1 MSVAVPVLLTLFS
14 ILIPLKT
21 WFAPSQPLEVKNDSP
36 NAISLMLTTFT
47 GQTIEAGNAAEVE
60 AGKSVDAKT
69 AFPQLATP
77 GTYILYAVP
86 KGKSLPDFIGTPLV
100 IGVREDKREGAQGGP
115 IVTKAEPLRYAVA
128 TTAKGPMTMVFY
140 YDVAPNT
147 ADSFLS
153 LATGGYFDGLTF
165 HRIVPGFVIQ
175 GGDPRGDGTGGPGY
189 MVDAE
194 FSDAKDSGRVHD
206 AGSLSMARTG
216 DPGEAPGV
224 MPRPEFANSAGSQ
237 FFVCLNYENTRTLDG
252 RYTLFGKVTGGMEA
266 INKIAQAPLADD
278 RSEKPREPQVI
289 QKVEVK
295 PVTKENNPYPQLMK
309 AREAAA
315 EVRPRP
321 AAK

>member
-115 IVTKAEPLRYAVA
+115 IVTKVEPLRYAVA

-189 MVDAE
+189 SLAPE
-194 FSDAKDSGRVHD
+194 FNDRPHVE
-206 AGSLSMARTG
+206 GSLSMARQG
-216 DPGEAPGV
+216 DPSEAPGV
-224 MPRPEFANSAGSQ
+224 MPRYEFAASAGSQ
-237 FFVCLNYENTRTLDG
+237 FFVCLDYEKTRQLDK
-252 RYTLFGKVTGGMEA
+252 RYTVFGKVIEGMDTVNA
-266 INKIAQAPLADD
+266 IAKTPLADQAAG
-278 RSEKPREPQVI
+278 KPAEPQVI
-289 QKVEVK
+289 QKVEVFS
-295 PVTKENNPYPQLMK
+295 VTPGKNPYEKLK
-309 AREAAA
+309 VDLVE
-315 EVRPRP
+315 
-321 AAK
+321 